1 MTLHASSRRQ
11 AAGAS
16 AVELLAAMAGT
27 LLLLGAVCG
36 LLATGGRLL
45 LRAAVRL
52 EADDVVVT
60 ALEAFAFDVRRAG
73 WDPTA
78 ASIEGLA
85 IAATDTLTL
94 EADLDGNGVIDA
106 GSEERVRW
114 SCLRNPPRLARI
126 VGAQSMPLAN
136 SVLACGFGFF
146 DAQGRRLT
154 VAPGQDLDALARRA
168 VRAIRIDLAVR
179 PPGLDMASVRHTIV
193 ARRSGP

>member
-1 MTLHASSRRQ
+1 MLPATDGHGAS
-11 AAGAS
+11 GWS

-85 IAATDTLTL
+85 VAAADTLTL
-94 EADLDGNGVIDA
+94 EADLDGNGVIDPE
-106 GSEERVRW
+106 SEERVRW
-114 SCLRNPPRLARI
+114 SCLQNPPRLARI
-126 VGAQSMPLAN
+126 VGTQSMPLAN

-146 DAQGRRLT
+146 DSQGRRLT
-154 VAPGQDLDALARRA
+154 VPPGQDLDALARRA